1 VETCIP
7 TFARFQS
14 LLGVSF
20 LPPRDRLVDQVNVQQ
35 CASRPLDTSCHPVL
49 DCLMSSP
56 FSVHVVGTEN
66 WCNDNA
72 ALSPPSLS
80 IYSSVEQTA
89 SETGQKS
96 FQARPFVWHCL
107 LQESPTN
114 LRVYGIAPVNCV
126 VRARELMSIM
136 CFILSTYHS
145 CIERH
150 ADCGS
155 FLTFRYAINHLC
167 LLS

>member
-1 VETCIP
+1 
-7 TFARFQS
+7 
-14 LLGVSF
+14 
-20 LPPRDRLVDQVNVQQ
+20 VQQ

-49 DCLMSSP
+49 DCLVSSP

-89 SETGQKS
+89 PETGQKS

-114 LRVYGIAPVNCV
+114 LRIYGIAPFNCV

-150 ADCGS
+150 ADWGLS
-155 FLTFRYAINHLC
+155 LTFRYAINHLC